1 MKKETVNP
9 TAAATNAAQTVKNVN
24 GTQTQT
30 AATAKVETPKPETL
44 PTPTAKVE
52 TPETVTLPTP
62 TAETEKPK
70 TETIEE
76 LKKRLDIELARL
88 KEKRTLAQHRE
99 QFINSMGSLQLY
111 IGELKNENEFETKT
125 AKMTLNI
132 LETDRYNQP
141 NFNNVFSIT
150 NTALIKKFCAI
161 LLSEME
167 QKIILLENEL
177 LTA

>member
-24 GTQTQT
+24 
-30 AATAKVETPKPETL
+30 
-44 PTPTAKVE
+44 
-52 TPETVTLPTP
+52 
-62 TAETEKPK
+62 ETEKPK

-150 NTALIKKFCAI
+150 TIVISMAVLVSKYSSTRCCP
-161 LLSEME
+161 
-167 QKIILLENEL
+167 
-177 LTA
+177 